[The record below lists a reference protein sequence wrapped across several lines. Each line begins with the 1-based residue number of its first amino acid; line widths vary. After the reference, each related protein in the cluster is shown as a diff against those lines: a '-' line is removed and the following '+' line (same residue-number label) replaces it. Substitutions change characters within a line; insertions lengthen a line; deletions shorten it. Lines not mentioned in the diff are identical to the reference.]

1 MRLRI
6 IFPLLVAGFAS
17 LAGPAQ
23 AQSAYDY
30 PWCGLYADKSGATV
44 CYYASFEQ
52 CRTTLQGIGGT
63 CIRNPYYRGRPH

>member
-6 IFPLLVAGFAS
+6 IFPLLVAGCWS
-17 LAGPAQ
+17 LAGSAQ

-44 CYYASFEQ
+44 CYYATFEQ
-52 CRTTLQGIGGT
+52 CRATLQGIGGI
-63 CIRNPYYRGRPH
+63 CIRNPYFRGRSH